1 MRDDSIQVRPAD
13 LLAHAATIEGVASQ
27 LETAKRAGD
36 AVQMGGGAYGK
47 LCTIVPVLLNEL
59 QGLLIEG
66 IDAAAHSVHDTAA
79 RVRTAA
85 DRYQSSDE
93 RAAAAH
99 NRIRG
104 AL

>member
-1 MRDDSIQVRPAD
+1 MPDDRIQVRPAD
-13 LLAHAATIEGVASQ
+13 LLAHAATIEGIGGQ

-36 AVQMGGGAYGK
+36 AVQLGAAAYGK

-59 QGLLIEG
+59 QQLLIDG
-66 IDAAAHSVHDTAA
+66 IDTAAHSVHDTGA
-79 RVRTAA
+79 RVRAAA
-85 DRYQSSDE
+85 DAYQSSDE
-93 RAAAAH
+93 QAAAAH